1 MKRAPWYL
9 AAGAIAGFAGVIGL
23 HGRATPAGLSP
34 AAAGGGTAG
43 HSQPSHQP
51 VTSGTAAPAGAAGG
65 GQSGQAA
72 PAGTHSATGPTEQ
85 YGFGELA
92 VRVTVDGNR
101 ITNLTVPVLQ
111 TDEQYSQMLAERAI
125 PELKSQ
131 VLAAGSASI
140 DGVSGATFTSQA
152 YEQSVQA
159 ALDKLHVK

>member
-1 MKRAPWYL
+1 MRRAPWYL

-23 HGRATPAGLSP
+23 HSRAAPAGL
-34 AAAGGGTAG
+34 AAAGGTAG

-51 VTSGTAAPAGAAGG
+51 VAAGSQGGGAAAS

-92 VRVTVDGNR
+92 VRVTVRGSR

-111 TDEQYSQMLAERAI
+111 ANEQYSQMLAERAI

-131 VLAAGSASI
+131 VLAADSASI